1 MNYAI
6 LKFLDVNRDKG
17 FAINLF
23 VAFLL
28 RCFTKF
34 RACLRGVGG
43 PQVGEVARL
52 GGVSIKIST
61 SAV

>member
-23 VAFLL
+23 VAYLL
-28 RCFTKF
+28 RGFY
-34 RACLRGVGG
+34 
-43 PQVGEVARL
+43 Q
-52 GGVSIKIST
+52 I
-61 SAV
+61 

>member
-23 VAFLL
+23 VAYLMRRFY
-28 RCFTKF
+28 
-34 RACLRGVGG
+34 
-43 PQVGEVARL
+43 Q
-52 GGVSIKIST
+52 I
-61 SAV
+61 